1 MYNMNK
7 IHLLV
12 AYYTDNGKVEKWKQ
26 QQQTTTSRLIN
37 YKVTIYLCTDVLRFY
52 GFLWKVDN
60 LQSTG

>member
-12 AYYTDNGKVEKWKQ
+12 AYYTDNGKVEKSKQ

-37 YKVTIYLCTDVLRFY
+37 YKVTIYLCTDVLRSNDSII
-52 GFLWKVDN
+52 LWIPMK
-60 LQSTG
+60 G